1 MNKLIH
7 LALATTLLLSQAAC
21 TTREAGSDT
30 REAGS
35 DSRIPILFDTDA
47 NNELDDQHALAYLLF
62 NEEVFHTVGITVNA
76 TRHGGDIDEQLEE
89 ALRVIKLCDWG
100 GKVALKAGANGS
112 FADIL
117 PHLGE
122 ADYDGKEAVDFII
135 AESLKPR
142 DQKLL
147 LLPVGKLTNMA
158 LALVKEPAI
167 AEKVKIL
174 WLGANYPAP
183 GEYNLDNDTA
193 ALNYI
198 LNHTVPFDMA
208 LVRYGEPSGTAA
220 VMASQ
225 SEINERMPGK
235 GPRVEEAVVGRHGG
249 SFHTIG
255 DYSVDLFAH
264 IDYYDEGKH
273 RSLFDMAAVAIVKNP
288 EWAKRREIP
297 APLYVHDAWQERP
310 GNPRT
315 IGLWE
320 HFDRDLIMQDF
331 YTSFP

>member
-1 MNKLIH
+1 V
-7 LALATTLLLSQAAC
+7 ALLFATLYAC
-21 TTREAGSDT
+21 KTQDADQ
-30 REAGS
+30 
-35 DSRIPILFDTDA
+35 DNRIPVLFDTDA

-62 NEEVFHTVGITVNA
+62 NEEVFNTVGITVNA
-76 TRHGGDIDEQLEE
+76 TRNGGGIEEQVEE
-89 ALRVIKLCDWG
+89 ALRVIKLCNME
-100 GKVALKAGANGS
+100 GKVPLKAGADGN
-112 FADIL
+112 FPEIL
-117 PHLGE
+117 PQLGE
-122 ADYDGKEAVDFII
+122 ASYDGKEAVDFII
-135 AESLKPR
+135 AESMKKR

-147 LLPVGKLTNMA
+147 LLPVGKLTNIA

-167 AEKVKIL
+167 AERVEVL

-198 LNHTVPFDMA
+198 LDHKVPFDLA

-220 VMASQ
+220 VLASQ
-225 SEINERMPGK
+225 TEINERMPGK
-235 GPRVEEAVVGRHGG
+235 GPYVEEPVEGRHGE
-249 SFHTIG
+249 SFHTFG
-255 DYSVDLFAH
+255 DYSVNLFEH
-264 IDYYDEGKH
+264 IEYYDEGKH

-310 GNPRT
+310 GNPRK

-331 YTSFP
+331 YASFP